1 MHDATHGNRMMSPM
15 FLLDTCMAFIGS
27 FVKFDL
33 KLLSLLI
40 GDATLNICHIRDA
53 ELAPWHCHPRLP
65 SVVAWSAQWMVA
77 VAVACP
83 DTDASTREGFHRAE
97 ADVCFFASV
106 LA

>member
-1 MHDATHGNRMMSPM
+1 M
-15 FLLDTCMAFIGS
+15 
-27 FVKFDL
+27 KFDL
-33 KLLSLLI
+33 KLLPLLI
-40 GDATLNICHIRDA
+40 GDAALNVCHVADA

-65 SVVAWSAQWMVA
+65 SVVAWSAQGMVA

-97 ADVCFFASV
+97 TDVRLFASV